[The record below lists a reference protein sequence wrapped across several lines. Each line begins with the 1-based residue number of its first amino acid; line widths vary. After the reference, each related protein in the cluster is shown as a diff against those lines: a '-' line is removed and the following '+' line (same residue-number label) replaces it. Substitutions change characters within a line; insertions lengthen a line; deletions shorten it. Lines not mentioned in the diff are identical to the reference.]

1 MKLTLKS
8 VELVEENN
16 QFYLDGTWT
25 KENDG
30 IVSEIHIPR
39 IEIPFMRMDVNDN
52 DAIHPYGGFSVSTCC
67 YDGYNQEVCVNF
79 GKGDLPL
86 KKTGAGHN
94 GEDVFYVEQYL
105 EREMTV
111 EEIEKALGHP
121 VKIVG
126 EERTDE

>member
-1 MKLTLKS
+1 MKLKLKS

-16 QFYLDGTWT
+16 QFYLYATYI
-25 KENDG
+25 KEENG
-30 IVSEIHIPR
+30 IKSEIHIPR
-39 IEIPFMRMDVNDN
+39 IEIPFVRRDIYDN

-67 YDGYNQEVCVNF
+67 YDGYNQELYVNF

-86 KKTGAGHN
+86 KKSKAGPN

-126 EERTDE
+126 EERTDV